1 MLKYTIVK
9 KKIVIDLCDNG
20 LLLLL
25 LDIYVNDNLN
35 ICSCIMN
42 GFRF

>member
-20 LLLLL
+20 LL
-25 LDIYVNDNLN
+25 DINVNDNLN

-42 GFRF
+42 GFRL

>member
-1 MLKYTIVK
+1 MKYKIVK
-9 KKIVIDLCDNG
+9 KKTVIDLCDNG
-20 LLLLL
+20 L

-35 ICSCIMN
+35 IFSCIMN

>member
-1 MLKYTIVK
+1 MKYKIVK
-9 KKIVIDLCDNG
+9 KKMVIDLCDNG
-20 LLLLL
+20 L

-35 ICSCIMN
+35 IFSCIMN